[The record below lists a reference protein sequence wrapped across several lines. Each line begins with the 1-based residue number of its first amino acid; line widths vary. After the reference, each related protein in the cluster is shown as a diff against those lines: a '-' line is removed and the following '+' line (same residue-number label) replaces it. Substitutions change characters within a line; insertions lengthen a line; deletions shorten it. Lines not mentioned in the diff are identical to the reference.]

1 MKNSRTTASKQ
12 TLNIWSVWSAVFVEF
27 EKMFAEKNVSQ
38 WDIEVWYCYLNWWHH
53 ISQGSLQKEAH
64 INILFIID

>member
-27 EKMFAEKNVSQ
+27 EKMFAKKKTFRSETSRSGTVT
-38 WDIEVWYCYLNWWHH
+38 
-53 ISQGSLQKEAH
+53 
-64 INILFIID
+64 